1 MKKIQLF
8 RFNKP
13 QKENENAFEQSQP
26 HSQYTFQLPEIQF
39 SKIEQDTKTEDTHN
53 RVTEENFQSFYA
65 QGVQDGFEVVDVR
78 HYYVPSRY
86 DDILHP
92 EVEQMMA
99 TPWVCDGRPVFGY
112 TVTNVDSA
120 DERRRGSRDT
130 YAHEFWI
137 YDSEKGMPRKVDD
150 IYPNGYRLN
159 NADGKDV
166 SVTEAVN
173 QMKKFATAATYH
185 PHVFMAPEF
194 TEARNYVNGRFGLPP
209 VTAKDY
215 ETYLRENIRRDGH
228 GIIGQTR

>member
-1 MKKIQLF
+1 
-8 RFNKP
+8 
-13 QKENENAFEQSQP
+13 
-26 HSQYTFQLPEIQF
+26 
-39 SKIEQDTKTEDTHN
+39 
-53 RVTEENFQSFYA
+53 
-65 QGVQDGFEVVDVR
+65 
-78 HYYVPSRY
+78 
-86 DDILHP
+86 
-92 EVEQMMA
+92 MMA

-137 YDSEKGMPRKVDD
+137 YDSEKGMPRKLDD
-150 IYPNGYRLN
+150 VYPNGYRLN

-215 ETYLRENIRRDGH
+215 ETYLREKEHQLQSGDFTFVGKITKLSDMHIAYESMEGMDEYEKKMRKKGF
-228 GIIGQTR
+228 